1 MRHRV
6 ARNRQRQSSSAHL
19 ECLRRVAP
27 LGSKCR
33 VTAAAYRYAPG
44 DLSSAVG
51 VWQALRRAGVNGFTN
66 RGRFAHSKS
75 AARRMMASSEPK
87 VETSENSNPIP
98 SAIAT
103 NLFANIEISSTV
115 VPDYPGVL
123 RCLLWIEPARV
134 YRRNSEKIPKSLCL
148 RTDAPASMAPLA
160 PSPRPGRW
168 KSPSTN
174 RMTPAQCRDKPSTLL
189 SQC

>member
-19 ECLRRVAP
+19 ECLRPVAP

-123 RCLLWIEPARV
+123 CCLLWIEPARV
-134 YRRNSEKIPKSLCL
+134 YRRNSEKIPKSALPPDRCNRINGAAL
-148 RTDAPASMAPLA
+148 AISSSRPLEE
-160 PSPRPGRW
+160 PV
-168 KSPSTN
+168 TN

-189 SQC
+189 LQC